1 MKKTAVG
8 EPIADVVEEAHH
20 FGVVEKSPTRQ
31 RNLKQ
36 VKTGLISGLN
46 TLGHVCC
53 GETDYPDHSCD
64 RVAAR
69 FFAKHSHDPVE
80 ASAVDG
86 MTLTCRSENVQIAKT
101 Q

>member
-1 MKKTAVG
+1 MRKPQSGNRSQMSWKKRIISASSRS
-8 EPIADVVEEAHH
+8 PQLAA
-20 FGVVEKSPTRQ
+20 KSE
-31 RNLKQ
+31 KQ

-80 ASAVDG
+80 ASAV
-86 MTLTCRSENVQIAKT
+86 TA
-101 Q
+101 